1 MKKAIRFFTFV
12 SFLALFLS
20 NCTKESNPIAIEPD
34 DQVKA
39 FINVNLLSMMDEKV
53 DTNQTVLIEG
63 KKITVI
69 GPSNEVAIPENVTF
83 IDGEG
88 AYLMPGLADMHMHT
102 REDWLDSRWP
112 VSPLYLY
119 LANGVTTIRDFGPN
133 GNDLTYSLRWRDEI
147 NSGTMIGPTLY
158 TSGLNV
164 RYDTGITLSPQE
176 IVQWNYTQGFDFLK
190 IYSYVSYADF
200 QAAMATAQQLGMYT
214 TGHIP
219 YPVGLDLVI
228 AEGYDEI
235 AHVEE
240 LDWEFVEFN
249 RDTVMAWGNW
259 LPYLIGCVL
268 QQNDVTSD
276 FDLGD
281 FQARYGD
288 RLAAVISILQ
298 SNNIPL
304 CTTMIVDDL
313 LVEKLFT
320 PGTFL
325 SRPEIIYMPQDYLTA
340 FNQGVEKHQRQ
351 FQGIEYL
358 ATFKYG
364 FDKML
369 LDELHRAGVR
379 LLLSTDAGT
388 ATMGIVPGFSIHDE
402 LRILV
407 ENGFTPYEAI
417 ASGTINASKV
427 VEAMMGKD
435 DFGTIEVGKRAD
447 LILVNGNPLED
458 VTNIKNPLGV
468 MAAGRWYSRQTLEE
482 MVEL

>member
-1 MKKAIRFFTFV
+1 MKKAIRFSILL
-12 SFLALFLS
+12 SFLALVLT
-20 NCTKESNPIAIEPD
+20 NCRKQSNPIAFEPD

-39 FINVNLLSMMDEKV
+39 FIHVNLVTMTDEKI

-63 KKITVI
+63 TKISVI
-69 GPSNEVAIPENVTF
+69 GSSNEIAIPENETF
-83 IDGEG
+83 LDGEG

-102 REDWLDSRWP
+102 REDWIGSRWP

-176 IVQWNYTQGFDFLK
+176 IVQWNYSQGFDFLK

-200 QAAMATAQQLGMYT
+200 QVAMATARQLGMYT
-214 TGHIP
+214 TCHIP
-219 YPVGLDLVI
+219 FPVGFDRVI
-228 AEGYDEI
+228 AESYDEI

-249 RDTVMAWGNW
+249 RDTVIAWQDW

-268 QQNDVTSD
+268 QQNDVTSG

-281 FQARYGD
+281 FQTRYGD
-288 RLAAVISILQ
+288 RLATVISILQ

-304 CTTMIVDDL
+304 CTTMIVDDIM
-313 LVEKLFT
+313 VEKLFA
-320 PGTFL
+320 PGAFL
-325 SRPEIIYMPQDYLTA
+325 SRPEISYMPQDYLSA
-340 FNQGVEKHQRQ
+340 FNQGVEKHQIQ
-351 FQGIEYL
+351 FQGIEDL
-358 ATFKYG
+358 ATFKYEL
-364 FDKML
+364 DKML
-369 LDELHRAGVR
+369 LDELHRSGVR

-402 LRILV
+402 LRILID
-407 ENGFTPYEAI
+407 NGFTPYEAI
-417 ASGTINASKV
+417 AAGTVNASKV
-427 VEAMMGKD
+427 VEAMIGKD

-468 MAAGRWYSRQTLEE
+468 MAAGRWYSRQKLADF
-482 MVEL
+482 VDL

>member
-12 SFLALFLS
+12 SFLALLLS
-20 NCTKESNPIAIEPD
+20 DCRKESNPIAIEPD

-39 FINVNLLSMMDEKV
+39 FINVNLISMTDEKV

-63 KKITVI
+63 KKIMVI

-102 REDWLDSRWP
+102 REDWLNNHWP

-219 YPVGLDLVI
+219 FPVGLDLVI

-268 QQNDVTSD
+268 QQNDVASG

-281 FQARYGD
+281 FQSRYGD

-313 LVEKLFT
+313 IVEKLFA

-340 FNQGVEKHQRQ
+340 FNQGVEKHQMQ
-351 FQGIEYL
+351 FKGIEHL

-417 ASGTINASKV
+417 VSGTVNASKV
-427 VEAMMGKD
+427 VEAMIGKD

-447 LILVNGNPLED
+447 LILVNENPLED

-468 MAAGRWYSRQTLEE
+468 MAAGRWYSRQTLED